1 MEGLKVFNPVAQK
14 ISIHF
19 KPAERVKGL
28 RSITVGL
35 VWNGK
40 AGGDI
45 ALRRV
50 AEDLKKELG
59 YDFRTVEFCDDFPF
73 APFTIERVAASCQ
86 AVIAS
91 TGD

>member
-1 MEGLKVFNPVAQK
+1 MENLKVFNPVAQK
-14 ISIHF
+14 FSVHF
-19 KPAERVKGL
+19 KTAERVKGL
-28 RSITVGL
+28 RSLAVGL

-50 AEDLKKELG
+50 AEDLRKDLG

-73 APFTIERVAASCQ
+73 APFTIERVASSCQ